1 MIEAVERIHSI
12 ITDSSLEEFE
22 KNWQHQ
28 WLVQRGILI
37 TSEASRQL
45 SLETKAR
52 HPEIPW
58 GKVAGIGSV
67 LRHDYER
74 IAADII
80 WKLVTVDLPVLEAA
94 CRQELART

>member
-1 MIEAVERIHSI
+1 MAGATWNPDHLGSKPAP
-12 ITDSSLEEFE
+12 EFGD
-22 KNWQHQ
+22 K
-28 WLVQRGILI
+28 G
-37 TSEASRQL
+37 
-45 SLETKAR
+45 AR
-52 HPEIPW
+52 LPEIPW

-80 WKLVTVDLPVLEAA
+80 WKLVAVDLPVLEAA